1 MPAERLP
8 MRKIREV
15 LRLKYACGAS
25 DRVISPIG
33 RDRSH
38 GDRGVCPPRGGDR
51 HHLADTGGA
60 RRHGAGAQAICAG
73 RLQPGAIEAAS
84 GLGACPCRVA
94 PPRRNAG
101 AAVGGISNV
110 S

>member
-25 DRVISPIG
+25 DRVIS
-33 RDRSH
+33 RSVA
-38 GDRGVCPPRGGDR
+38 GDRGVYPPRGGDR

-73 RLQPGAIEAAS
+73 RPQPGAIEAAS
-84 GLGACPCRVA
+84 GLEACPCRVA